1 MQKRLAIL
9 FDMDGVIADSMPFHF
24 QAWEQAFSSV
34 GVAVSQEDIYL
45 REGEKGEVTA
55 REILGAR
62 GIPNPNNND
71 EVLALLRKK
80 EEIFRQIAMTR
91 LFPGVVELLEELR
104 KRENSLALV
113 TGTSRKEAEK
123 LLPAGFLDRFDVVV
137 TGDIVLRGKPH
148 PDPYLRAVRELEA
161 DSQKC
166 VVIENSPSGIRSAK
180 GAGLY
185 CIALTTSLTRERLGE
200 ADRVV
205 DSLAEAR
212 EMLETFRGT
221 SEENT
226 VLMRENLDELIQK
239 AVAFHG
245 HCRPDLAIGILACH
259 RVLEHL

>member
-9 FDMDGVIADSMPFHF
+9 FDMDGVITDSMPFHF

-34 GVAVSQEDIYL
+34 GVAVSQEDIYV

-55 REILGAR
+55 LEILGVR
-62 GIPNPNNND
+62 GIPNPNNN

-91 LFPGVVELLEELR
+91 LFPGVVELLEDLR

-123 LLPAGFLDRFDVVV
+123 LLPIGFLDRFDVVV

-148 PDPYLRAVRELEA
+148 PDPYLKAVRELEA

-166 VVIENSPSGIRSAK
+166 VVIENSPNGIRSAK

-212 EMLETFRGT
+212 EALETFRGT
-221 SEENT
+221 SGE
-226 VLMRENLDELIQK
+226 
-239 AVAFHG
+239 
-245 HCRPDLAIGILACH
+245 
-259 RVLEHL
+259 